1 MCAVVGVWL
10 RDYATAC
17 CSDCRSDDDD
27 DDDDEEE
34 GYPVVSFHGRLVP
47 SQKSLRSIKKSFCST
62 TEIIFKRSIQLTS
75 SRAVAADREICVSP
89 QTSGARSYANLS
101 RARVARAI
109 YRINF
114 VGYAI
119 NLMVTNNKQSLTFHQ
134 TSTLKFLSQVNCP
147 SCERKRITRLD
158 NLEQHQRST
167 TRTGRRND
175 GGNLSGGLGHV
186 SLKILFYFYL
196 N

>member
-1 MCAVVGVWL
+1 M
-10 RDYATAC
+10 
-17 CSDCRSDDDD
+17 
-27 DDDDEEE
+27 
-34 GYPVVSFHGRLVP
+34 
-47 SQKSLRSIKKSFCST
+47 
-62 TEIIFKRSIQLTS
+62 
-75 SRAVAADREICVSP
+75 AADREICVSP

-196 N
+196 NWNGRRGGGDAAPPDPGSAVPEGRGLFTSRRGFHLKIMSWAHAWNK